1 MRRNYFNILV
11 TPQPQ
16 ITVRANSS
24 PYKKAPSS
32 GSSTLTGTPPSRI
45 STSNPPPHTA
55 EEIQRLQP
63 SHSTEELN
71 QEMANLEGLMM
82 TLNAI
87 TANEFE
93 C

>member
-1 MRRNYFNILV
+1 MLFAQCIV
-11 TPQPQ
+11 TVAQPQ
-16 ITVRANSS
+16 VTIRPNSS
-24 PYKKAPSS
+24 PYKKASTSS
-32 GSSTLTGTPPSRI
+32 SSTLTGTPPSRI
-45 STSNPPPHTA
+45 SASNPPPHTS
-55 EEIQRLQP
+55 EEAQRLQP

-71 QEMANLEGLMM
+71 QEMANLEGLML